1 MSRHAKLLKRLASA
15 PARIGL
21 SIRLE
26 FDLTIVEGAD
36 PTMNATIGEIQQE
49 ARIILEDGGAAIA
62 EDARARA
69 RVKTGALRA
78 SIYYR
83 VEDVTGLTLGATVPY
98 AIYQEYGTRRMA
110 AHAFLLPSINEH
122 QPMIQEQLDQM
133 IAEKLAVDSSVD
145 DPEFEFY
152 RTMEELESAGLEE

>member
-26 FDLTIVEGAD
+26 FDLTIVEGND

-49 ARIILEDGGAAIA
+49 ARTILEDGGAQIV
-62 EDARARA
+62 EDARRLAPVR
-69 RVKTGALRA
+69 TGALMQ
-78 SIYYR
+78 SLYYQ
-83 VEDVTGLTLGATVPY
+83 VDDVTGLTVGATVPY
-98 AIYQEYGTRRMA
+98 AVYQEYGTRRMA
-110 AHAFLLPSINEH
+110 AHAFLLPSINEY

-133 IAEKLAVDSSVD
+133 IAEKLAQDTSVD
-145 DPEFEFY
+145 DPEFEFN
-152 RTMEELESAGLEE
+152 RTMEELEASGLEE

>member
-1 MSRHAKLLKRLASA
+1 M
-15 PARIGL
+15 

-36 PTMNATIGEIQQE
+36 PTMNQTIGEIQQE
-49 ARIILEDGGAAIA
+49 ARTILEEGGAAIV
-62 EDARARA
+62 ESARALAPVR
-69 RVKTGALRA
+69 TGALMQ
-78 SIYYR
+78 SIYYQ
-83 VEDVTGLTLGATVPY
+83 VDDVTGLTVGATVPY
-98 AIYQEYGTRRMA
+98 AVYQEYGTSRMA

-145 DPEFEFY
+145 DPEFEFN
-152 RTMEELESAGLEE
+152 RTMEDLEASGLEE

>member
-1 MSRHAKLLKRLASA
+1 MTRHAKLLKRLASA

-26 FDLTIVEGAD
+26 FDLTVEEGMD
-36 PTMNATIGEIQQE
+36 QTMNQTIGEIQQE
-49 ARIILEDGGAAIA
+49 ARTILEEGGAAIV
-62 EDARARA
+62 ESARELAPVR
-69 RVKTGALRA
+69 TGALMQ
-78 SIYYR
+78 SIYYQ
-83 VEDVTGLTLGATVPY
+83 VDDVTGLTVGATVPY
-98 AIYQEYGTRRMA
+98 AVYQEYGTRRMA

-145 DPEFEFY
+145 DPGFEFY
-152 RTMEELESAGLEE
+152 RTMEELEE

>member
-1 MSRHAKLLKRLASA
+1 MSKKSKKQRASGGS
-15 PARIGL
+15 ARVGL

-36 PTMNATIGEIQQE
+36 PTMNQTIGEIQQE
-49 ARIILEDGGAAIA
+49 ARTILEDGGAQIV
-62 EDARARA
+62 EDARRLAP
-69 RVKTGALRA
+69 VKTGALMQ
-78 SIYYR
+78 SIYYQ
-83 VEDVTGLTLGATVPY
+83 VDDVTGLTVGATVPY
-98 AIYQEYGTRRMA
+98 AVYQEYGTRRMA

-145 DPEFEFY
+145 DPEYEFY
-152 RTMEELESAGLEE
+152 RTMEELESAGVE